1 MLRPP
6 RLPHFCKPKQSVL
19 DPATNGRAKITLQ
32 ALKSPAGFAKPAH
45 TRFPK
50 GRSGNPKGRPKGT
63 RNFRTDLREE
73 LAEPVS
79 LRQDGRAT
87 TVSSQRAALKQLR
100 ATALKGDRH
109 ARDRFLGLAERYGK
123 EEAAEEAERALSQA
137 DQDILERFK
146 DRTIREHQAKKATNA
161 GDEQEEEP
169 EE

>member
-1 MLRPP
+1 MSDDYEVGYGKPP
-6 RLPHFCKPKQSVL
+6 KPTQF
-19 DPATNGRAKITLQ
+19 T
-32 ALKSPAGFAKPAH
+32 
-45 TRFPK
+45 K

-109 ARDRFLGLAERYGK
+109 ARDRFLGLAERYGQD
-123 EEAAEEAERALSQA
+123 EAAEDAERALSQA

-146 DRTIREHQAKKATNA
+146 ERIIAEHEAKKEAKD
-161 GDEQEEEP
+161 GGESEEEP